1 MSLPPPKSAFLVF
14 LACVLLAIGAYA
26 QSNTWTIDP
35 NHSSAQF
42 TVRHMMISNV
52 KGTFSKV
59 SGMVQYDAADPTK
72 SVVDATIDVGSVDT
86 HQEGRDRDLR
96 SANFFDVEKYPTM
109 TFKSKK
115 IESAGPGKLKMTGD
129 LTIHGVT
136 KEVKFDVDGP
146 SAVVKDTQGNMHT
159 GAEATVTIN
168 RRDFGLMYNRMLETG
183 GAMVGDDVQI
193 TLDIEMVKRSAT
205 PGASVSR

>member
-1 MSLPPPKSAFLVF
+1 MRRTMSLFRPKSTFLAFLT
-14 LACVLLAIGAYA
+14 CVLAAIGACA

-59 SGMVQYDAADPTK
+59 SGTVQYDAADPTK
-72 SVVDATIDVGSVDT
+72 STVDATIDVSSVDT
-86 HQEGRDRDLR
+86 HQEARDRDLR

-115 IESAGPGKLKMTGD
+115 IESAGSSKLKMTGD

-136 KEVKFDVDGP
+136 KEVKF
-146 SAVVKDTQGNMHT
+146 
-159 GAEATVTIN
+159 
-168 RRDFGLMYNRMLETG
+168 
-183 GAMVGDDVQI
+183 
-193 TLDIEMVKRSAT
+193 
-205 PGASVSR
+205 

>member
-1 MSLPPPKSAFLVF
+1 MSLPTPKSAFLVF

-26 QSNTWTIDP
+26 QSNTWSIDP

-72 SVVDATIDVGSVDT
+72 SVVDATIEVGSVDT

-96 SANFFDVEKYPTM
+96 SANFFDAEKYPTM

-115 IESAGPGKLKMTGD
+115 VESSGPGKLKMTGD

-136 KEVKFDVDGP
+136 KEVEFDVDGP
-146 SAVVKDTQGNMHT
+146 SPAIKDAQGNMHT
-159 GAEATVTIN
+159 GAEATAKIN
-168 RRDFGLMYNRMLETG
+168 RRDFGLMYSRMLETG
-183 GAMVGDDVQI
+183 GAVVGDDVQI
-193 TLDIEMVKRSAT
+193 TLDVEMVKRTAA
-205 PGASVSR
+205 PRASDGK